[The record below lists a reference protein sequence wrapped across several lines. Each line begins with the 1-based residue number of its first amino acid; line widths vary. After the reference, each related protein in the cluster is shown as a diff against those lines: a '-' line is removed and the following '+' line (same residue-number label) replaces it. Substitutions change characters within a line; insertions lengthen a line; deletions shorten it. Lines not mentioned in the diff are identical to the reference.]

1 MISIK
6 GRRDSAAIRDGETS
20 QEEEGTSKFNVEDY
34 FEPDAV
40 VVPQVAS
47 DGKILF
53 SHKSTFIKYWSNT
66 VILFAMYNSVTIPLA
81 VFYNE
86 DGPSVISSE
95 TIALI
100 DALVDLLFLI
110 DVVLTFRTTFLDTD
124 KGEDETDTRKIAK
137 AYLNGSFA
145 IDFASSVPFSSF
157 VPDS

>member
-1 MISIK
+1 
-6 GRRDSAAIRDGETS
+6 
-20 QEEEGTSKFNVEDY
+20 
-34 FEPDAV
+34 
-40 VVPQVAS
+40 
-47 DGKILF
+47 
-53 SHKSTFIKYWSNT
+53 
-66 VILFAMYNSVTIPLA
+66 MYNSVTIPLA